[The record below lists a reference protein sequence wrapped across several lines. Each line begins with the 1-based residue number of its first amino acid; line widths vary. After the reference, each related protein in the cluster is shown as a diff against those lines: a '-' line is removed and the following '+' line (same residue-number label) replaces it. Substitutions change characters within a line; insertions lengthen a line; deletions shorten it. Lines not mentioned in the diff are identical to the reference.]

1 MLLNNA
7 VCLSY
12 LFIKFVN
19 HILDMASYN
28 KDKFIPPV
36 TIVSKYVMEKNQ
48 CMTKLNVYWKLLT
61 DYEVLMSTLW
71 SRRLSELWWNTCGKL
86 KNREVAAQMC
96 LGQETVWRLRLNK
109 SIVTSTMLFKPRFCF
124 IFCFFR
130 AIAVTFILQYGFATE

>member
-12 LFIKFVN
+12 LFIKSVN

-28 KDKFIPPV
+28 RDKFIPPV

-48 CMTKLNVYWKLLT
+48 CMTYTKRSLKTIDRLRSAYVNA
-61 DYEVLMSTLW
+61 VLSALVRIMMKYMRKAEKQKGCS
-71 SRRLSELWWNTCGKL
+71 
-86 KNREVAAQMC
+86 A
-96 LGQETVWRLRLNK
+96 RLRLNK

-124 IFCFFR
+124 VFSNYHSSVYSTIRFC
-130 AIAVTFILQYGFATE
+130 YGIKYLIIS